1 MKLNKNVVLVG
12 MMGAG
17 KSSLGQLLAKSLNFE
32 HIDIDNIIENKT
44 KMKISEIFKK
54 KGEVYFRNLEEKN
67 TLQVLNKNNCII
79 SLGGGGFLN
88 ETIRSK
94 IQKTSISIWLDWNHK
109 TLINRIKRNNKRPIA
124 LNLSDNKQKNL
135 IIRRSKIYSKAD
147 YKINCENTN
156 KNELVKKIIKIY
168 ENI

>member
-88 ETIRSK
+88 KAIRSK
-94 IQKTSISIWLDWNHK
+94 IQKTSTSIWLDWNHK
-109 TLINRIKRNNKRPIA
+109 TLINRIKKKNKRPIA
-124 LNLSDNKQKNL
+124 LNLNDNKLKNL

-147 YKINCENTN
+147 YKINCENTD
-156 KNELVKKIIKIY
+156 KNELIKKIIKIY

>member
-44 KMKISEIFKK
+44 KMKISKIFKE
-54 KGEVYFRNLEEKN
+54 KGEAYFRNLEEES

-88 ETIRSK
+88 ETIRSE

-156 KNELVKKIIKIY
+156 KNEVVKKIAKIY

>member
-1 MKLNKNVVLVG
+1 MKLNKNLVLVG

-44 KMKISEIFKK
+44 KMKISKIFKE
-54 KGEVYFRNLEEKN
+54 KGEAYFRNLEEKN

>member
-1 MKLNKNVVLVG
+1 MKLNKNLVLVG

-44 KMKISEIFKK
+44 KMKISKIFKE
-54 KGEVYFRNLEEKN
+54 KGETYFRNLEEKN

>member
-1 MKLNKNVVLVG
+1 MKLNKNLVLVG

-44 KMKISEIFKK
+44 QMKISKIFKE
-54 KGEVYFRNLEEKN
+54 KGEAYFRNLEEKN

>member
-1 MKLNKNVVLVG
+1 MKLNKNLVLVG

-44 KMKISEIFKK
+44 KMKISKIFKE
-54 KGEVYFRNLEEKN
+54 KGETYFRNLEEKN
-67 TLQVLNKNNCII
+67 TLQVLNENNCVI